1 MRFMATARRGLRG
14 TYPSPL
20 ADNPWKSAS
29 PEGQVFWA
37 RRLRKAESENRQQ
50 IQIPPGNDL
59 IDRHPHVEG
68 RCQQDHFPHE

>member
-1 MRFMATARRGLRG
+1 MRFMRRRARDFGVL
-14 TYPSPL
+14 TPPPSRTTL
-20 ADNPWKSAS
+20 GNRQA

-68 RCQQDHFPHE
+68 LCQQDHFPHE